1 MSDIRPFRGIR
12 YGTTTSRDIS
22 SRLAPPYDVL
32 DEADKRALL
41 ARSDHNFVAVDL
53 PHVPP
58 KTAGPAK
65 AYAQAAETLERW
77 LGEGTMVRDA
87 QPAFYVYHQ
96 SFRQGDE
103 QFTRKMFFARLRLVD
118 FGQGVFAHEETFGGP
133 KEDRLALT
141 RATRANMS
149 PIFGLYE
156 DAGNRVAK
164 LFSESIPEQ
173 PLAEGQLDATTNRLW
188 AVTEPSTLDE
198 VQGLMRGRPIY
209 IADGHH
215 RYGTAML
222 YRDELA
228 RQGTLTDDHPAN
240 FVLFVLC
247 AMEDPGLLIFPTHRV
262 LPGLSELTT
271 DVLEGDE
278 KLTVEA
284 LDVTAADDVEE
295 ALAEHGP
302 QAVGFYA
309 TRDRRFVSVSPAE
322 PAILDSI
329 CPDRS
334 EAWRRLGLSFLHYYL
349 IDRVVAPACCEGKK
363 PEISYVKS
371 AGSAIELAEAS
382 KGAVFLMQPTTMAEL
397 RAVCSAGD
405 LMPQKSTY
413 FFPKLASGLV
423 IHPLE
428 P

>member
-12 YGTTTSRDIS
+12 YATTASRDIS

-65 AYAQAAETLERW
+65 AYADAAKKLAGW
-77 LGEGTMVRDA
+77 IDEGAMVRDPA
-87 QPAFYVYHQ
+87 PAFYVYHQ
-96 SFRQGDE
+96 SFRQGDQ
-103 QFTRKMFFARLRLVD
+103 QFTRKMFFARLRLVE
-118 FGQGVFAHEETFGGP
+118 FGKGVFAHEETFGGP

-156 DAGNRVAK
+156 DAENRVAK
-164 LFSESIPEQ
+164 LFSQSISEQ
-173 PLAEGQLDATTNRLW
+173 ALAEGQLDATTNKLW
-188 AVTEPSTLDE
+188 AVTEPSTIDE

-222 YRDELA
+222 YRDELS

-271 DVLEGDE
+271 EVLEDDE
-278 KLTVEA
+278 KLTVEP
-284 LDVTAADDVEE
+284 LDVNAADDVQDS
-295 ALAEHGP
+295 LAEHGP
-302 QAVGFYA
+302 QAVAFYSS
-309 TRDRRFVSVSPAE
+309 RDRRFVSVSPAD
-322 PAILDSI
+322 AGILEAI

-334 EAWRRLGLSFLHYYL
+334 DAWRRLGLSFLHYYL
-349 IDRVVAPACCEGKK
+349 IERVIAPACCEGKR

-371 AGSAIELAEAS
+371 AGSAIELAEAT
-382 KGAVFLMQPTTMAEL
+382 KGSVFLMQPTTMQEL

-423 IHPLE
+423 IHSLE

>member
-1 MSDIRPFRGIR
+1 
-12 YGTTTSRDIS
+12 
-22 SRLAPPYDVL
+22 VL

-58 KTAGPAK
+58 KAAGPAR
-65 AYAQAAETLERW
+65 AYAAAAKTLAGW
-77 LGEGTMVRDA
+77 LDEGAMVRDP

-96 SFRQGDE
+96 SFRQGNV
-103 QFTRKMFFARLRLVD
+103 QYTRKMFVARLRLVE
-118 FGQGVFAHEETFGGP
+118 FGEGVFAHEETFGGP

-156 DAGNRVAK
+156 DAENRVAT
-164 LFSESIPEQ
+164 LFSGAIPVQ
-173 PLAEGQLDATTNRLW
+173 PLAEGQLDATNNRLW
-188 AVTEPSTLDE
+188 AVTERSTLGE
-198 VQGLMRGRPIY
+198 VASLMRDRPIY

-222 YRDELA
+222 YREELD
-228 RQGTLTDDHPAN
+228 RQGALIDDHPAN
-240 FVLFVLC
+240 FVLCVLC

-262 LPGLSELTT
+262 LRGLGNLTT
-271 DVLEGDE
+271 ERFEGDE
-278 KLTVEA
+278 QLAVEP
-284 LDVTAADDVEE
+284 LDVTAAEDVQE

-302 QAVGFYA
+302 QAVAFYA
-309 TRDRRFVSVSPAE
+309 AGERRFVSVAPAD
-322 PAILDSI
+322 AGILDSI
-329 CPDRS
+329 CPERS
-334 EAWRRLGLSFLHYYL
+334 AAWRRLGLSFLHHYL

-371 AGSAIELAEAS
+371 AGSAIDLAEQS
-382 KGAVFLMQPTTMAEL
+382 KGAVFLMQPTTMEEL

-423 IHPLE
+423 IHSLE
-428 P
+428 A